1 MVLEFFLKYPLE
13 LYRSGELLWT
23 TGLEWHWWW
32 LLGGLTSVLIATS
45 VFSGRRTR
53 SLGFGQKSLIVTL
66 QLLVVALLGVVLAKP
81 VLQIETLKP
90 GANTVVLLVDDSL
103 SMRLPDDREG
113 SRLERAQALVA
124 DLEDA
129 LVDTADV
136 VLFSFGK
143 AAARR
148 NSPADLTGE
157 RQASHV
163 NQAVRDVLAAYVDV
177 PLAAV
182 VVVSDGADTA
192 PLATAGS
199 INPRIPLH
207 TVGVGAT
214 RLETETL
221 IEDVVLPASA
231 PVNSRVRAQVVL
243 RHAGGERAMVR
254 VLEGGRLLTAR
265 SVALPGEQLRVSTML
280 EFDSGREGIRDLVF
294 EVVSEGADG
303 VLENN
308 QLRRLLTVR
317 QQQRNV
323 VYLEGEPRWE
333 YKFLRRALDGDDVVQ
348 LKSMLKTTDRKS
360 YRQGVL
366 DASELAQGLPEDRAE
381 LFAFDLIVLGSLG
394 ADELSDAQHLLLK
407 TFVAER
413 GGSLLLLA
421 GRRSLGEGGWLH
433 KPLADMLPVQML
445 ARGGFGP
452 RRGRAEVTAAGALS
466 SLTVLPEA
474 EGTDPWATLPML
486 ADYQQLGALKP
497 AATRVLDFVDEETS
511 ERLPLLVT
519 QPYGLGTVAMLAT
532 SSTWRWQMRTPE
544 DDPRHSTFWR
554 QLLRQ
559 LAGQAQQPQQVSL
572 SSGVDALAVRALLR
586 DPSFQSLPEQD
597 VSASVTLPDGTVNP
611 LAMSVTGSSG
621 ALVGRAN
628 DLAPGVHRVDVA
640 VDGEVTHTRFVR
652 VGGSSPEYASPVQ
665 NVALLRR
672 LAEQSG
678 GRYWTPETAMAIP
691 GALSYSSAGI
701 QERQLLPLWNLPLL
715 FGLLLALKIC
725 EWLLRRRWGRI

>member
-1 MVLEFFLKYPLE
+1 
-13 LYRSGELLWT
+13 
-23 TGLEWHWWW
+23 
-32 LLGGLTSVLIATS
+32 
-45 VFSGRRTR
+45 VF
-53 SLGFGQKSLIVTL
+53 
-66 QLLVVALLGVVLAKP
+66 
-81 VLQIETLKP
+81 
-90 GANTVVLLVDDSL
+90 
-103 SMRLPDDREG
+103 
-113 SRLERAQALVA
+113 
-124 DLEDA
+124 
-129 LVDTADV
+129 
-136 VLFSFGK
+136 FSFGK
-143 AAARR
+143 TAARR
-148 NSPADLTGE
+148 NSPAELTGE
-157 RQASHV
+157 GEASHV

-192 PLATAGS
+192 PLGLPATTS
-199 INPRIPLH
+199 SRVPLH
-207 TVGVGAT
+207 TIGVGAN
-214 RLETETL
+214 RLELETL

-265 SVALPGEQLRVSTML
+265 SVALPDEQLRVSTML

-303 VLENN
+303 LLENN

-333 YKFLRRALDGDDVVQ
+333 YKFLRRALAGDDVVR
-348 LKSMLKTTDRKS
+348 LKSVLKTTDRKS

-366 DASELAQGLPEDRAE
+366 DAAELAKGLPEDVAE
-381 LFAFDLIVLGSLG
+381 LFAFDLIVLGSL
-394 ADELSDAQHLLLK
+394 AAEELSDTQHLLLK

-421 GRRSLGEGGWLH
+421 GRRSLGEGGWMH
-433 KPLADMLPVQML
+433 QPLADLLPVQML
-445 ARGGFGP
+445 PEGSFGP
-452 RRGRAEVTAAGALS
+452 RRGRVEVTAAGALS

-474 EGTDPWATLPML
+474 EGTDPWATLPLL

-497 AATRVLDFVDEETS
+497 AATRVLDFVDDES
-511 ERLPLLVT
+511 AERLPLLVT
-519 QPYGLGTVAMLAT
+519 QPYGLGTVAVLAT
-532 SSTWRWQMRTPE
+532 SSTWRWQMRTAE
-544 DDPRHSTFWR
+544 EDPRHRTFWR

-572 SSGVDALAVRALLR
+572 SSGVDALEVRALLR

-597 VSASVTLPDGTVNP
+597 VSATVTLPDGTVNTLP
-611 LAMSVTGSSG
+611 MSVAGSSG
-621 ALVGRAN
+621 ALVGRLN
-628 DLAPGVHRVDVA
+628 DLSPGVHRVDIA
-640 VDGEVTHTRFVR
+640 LAGEVSHTRFVR
-652 VGGSSPEYASPVQ
+652 VGGTNPEYASPVQ

-678 GRYWTPETAMAIP
+678 GRYWTPDNAMELP
-691 GALSYSSAGI
+691 DALSYSSAGI
-701 QERQLLPLWNLPLL
+701 QERRLLPLWNLPLL
-715 FGLLLALKIC
+715 FGLLLALKVC